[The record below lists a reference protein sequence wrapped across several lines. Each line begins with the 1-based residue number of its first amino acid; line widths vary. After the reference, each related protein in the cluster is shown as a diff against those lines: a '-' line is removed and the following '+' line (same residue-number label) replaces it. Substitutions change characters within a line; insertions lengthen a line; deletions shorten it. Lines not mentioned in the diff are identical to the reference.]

1 MTTSKPSEVLK
12 KFGINDEDILNIALA
27 DTLGKGVSILKLLLF
42 KKWDIDTLSA
52 MKLVKELKDE
62 LK

>member
-52 MKLVKELKDE
+52 MKLVKELKAE